1 MCGDVKR
8 ILLVDDEPTLLR
20 IFHTA
25 LKIYGYEVSGC
36 TSAAEALEKLG
47 QQTYD
52 LVISDVNMPKC
63 GGLELLQMIKKLH
76 PAIPV
81 IVMTGRPSAEVER
94 KAKEHGAFRFL
105 VKPIMPANLR
115 SAIESALQVQSQSQS

>member
-1 MCGDVKR
+1 MDAKHR
-8 ILLVDDEPTLLR
+8 ILLVDDEPALLR

-25 LKIYGYEVSGC
+25 LKIYGYEVVGC
-36 TSAAEALEKLG
+36 TSASEALERLG
-47 QQTYD
+47 QQKFD

-63 GGLELLQMIKKLH
+63 GGLELLQMIRKLH
-76 PAIPV
+76 PEIPV

-94 KAKEHGAFRFL
+94 KATERGAFRFL

-115 SAIESALQVQSQSQS
+115 SAIESALQIHS